1 MLKDGD
7 KSLHCTEF
15 NLLPMLCYLRFL
27 TYASCLFGFSVYGQV
42 DFTSSN
48 LPILVIDTHG
58 QAILDDP
65 KITADLGIIDNG
77 PGQRNNMSD
86 AFNGYVGKIGI
97 ELRGSTSQNFP
108 KKPYGLELRDDSGEG
123 VSSSLLGM
131 PAEEDWALVATYN
144 DKSLMRDALAY
155 KLGRDLGRYAARTR
169 FCELVMKKDV
179 VIEGVPA
186 KENVYMG
193 IYMLTEKIKRD
204 KNRVDISKLDPEEI
218 SGDDLTGGYIL
229 KIDKYTGDSG
239 NGFSSQIAPPN
250 RNGNQS
256 VSFQYEYPEYDEIV
270 SEQRQYIQ
278 TFIRNFETTLNGST
292 YQDETNGYAKY
303 IDVNSF
309 VDFLIINELSK
320 NVDGYRLSTFMYK
333 DKDSKGGK
341 MVMGPVWDFNLAFG
355 NADYCQGAPVSGWMY
370 NFNSVCS
377 DDGFLVPFW
386 WKRLLMDPNFRERL
400 ALRWE
405 ELRAGVFS
413 TSAIHSYIDSV
424 ANVLD
429 DEAVGRNFAK
439 WPVLG
444 VKIWPNFYVGDT
456 YQQEVDWL
464 KDWVRQ
470 RTSWLDANM
479 PNVVTA
485 IGEEAREK
493 SFSLRA
499 YPNPFTSELKLE
511 YAVSSPCQVTLELF
525 NSLGQ
530 RVARIEQDHVTPG
543 THLAVFNPAGM
554 GDGVYYF
561 KAGTSHDRSTVIRRV
576 IKRPN

>member
-1 MLKDGD
+1 
-7 KSLHCTEF
+7 
-15 NLLPMLCYLRFL
+15 MLCYLRFL
-27 TYASCLFGFSVYGQV
+27 TYALCVLGFSAYGQV

-58 QAILDDP
+58 QDIFDDP

-77 PGQRNNMSD
+77 PGQRNSMSD
-86 AFNGYVGKIGI
+86 AFNGYAGKIGI

-108 KKPYGLELRDDSGEG
+108 KKPYGMELRDNSGEG
-123 VSSSLLGM
+123 VSASLLGM
-131 PAEEDWALVATYN
+131 PAEEDWVLVATYN

-179 VIEGVPA
+179 VIDDVPT
-186 KENVYMG
+186 KENVYLG
-193 IYMLTEKIKRD
+193 IYMLAEKIKRD

-239 NGFSSQIAPPN
+239 SGFSSEIAPPD
-250 RNGNQS
+250 RSGNQS
-256 VSFQYEYPEYDEIV
+256 VSFQYEYPKYDEIV

-278 TFIRNFETTLNGST
+278 TFIKNFETTLNGSS

-355 NADYCQGAPVSGWMY
+355 NADYCQGAPVSGWAY
-370 NFNSVCS
+370 NFNSVCG
-377 DDGFLVPFW
+377 DDGFLIPFW
-386 WKRLLMDPNFRERL
+386 WKRLLSDPNFRERL
-400 ALRWE
+400 SLRWT
-405 ELRAGVFS
+405 ELRAGVLS
-413 TSAIHSYIDSV
+413 TSSIHSYIDSV

-429 DEAVGRNFAK
+429 DEATGRNFTQ

-444 VKIWPNFYVGDT
+444 VKIWPNFYVGNT

-479 PNVVTA
+479 PTVVTA
-485 IGEEAREK
+485 VGDEAREK
-493 SFSLRA
+493 TFSMQA

-511 YAVSSPCQVTLELF
+511 YSISNPCQVTLELF

-530 RVARIEQDHVTPG
+530 RVALIEQDHATPG
-543 THLAVFNPAGM
+543 THRAVFHPTSM

-561 KAGTSHDRSTVIRRV
+561 KARTSQDLSTVVRRV
-576 IKRPN
+576 VKRHD

>member
-1 MLKDGD
+1 
-7 KSLHCTEF
+7 
-15 NLLPMLCYLRFL
+15 MLCYLRFL
-27 TYASCLFGFSVYGQV
+27 TYALCVLGFSAYGQV

-58 QAILDDP
+58 QDVLDDP

-77 PGQRNNMSD
+77 PGQRNSMSD
-86 AFNGYVGKIGI
+86 AFNGYAGKIGI

-108 KKPYGLELRDDSGEG
+108 KKPYGMELRDNSGEG

-186 KENVYMG
+186 KENVYLG

-239 NGFSSQIAPPN
+239 SGFPSQIAPPN
-250 RNGNQS
+250 RSGNQS
-256 VSFQYEYPEYDEIV
+256 VSFQYEYPAYDEIV

-278 TFIRNFETTLNGST
+278 TFIRNFETTLHGST
-292 YQDETNGYAKY
+292 YQDETNGYVKY
-303 IDVNSF
+303 IDVDSF

-341 MVMGPVWDFNLAFG
+341 LVMGPVWDFNLAFG

-377 DDGFLVPFW
+377 EDGFLIPFW
-386 WKRLLMDPNFRERL
+386 WKRLLSDPNFRERL
-400 ALRWE
+400 ALRWVA
-405 ELRAGVFS
+405 LRAGVFS
-413 TSAIHSYIDSV
+413 TSSIHHYIDSV

-429 DEAVGRNFAK
+429 DEAAGRNFTK

-444 VKIWPNFYVGDT
+444 EKIWPNFYVGDT

-470 RTSWLDANM
+470 RASWLDANM
-479 PNVVTA
+479 PAVVTA
-485 IGEEAREK
+485 IGDEAREK
-493 SFSLRA
+493 GFSMWA

-511 YAVSSPCQVTLELF
+511 YRVSNPCQVTLELF

-543 THLAVFNPAGM
+543 THLAVFNPTGM

-561 KAGTSHDRSTVIRRV
+561 KAHTSQDRSTIIRRV
-576 IKRPN
+576 IKIHD

>member
-1 MLKDGD
+1 
-7 KSLHCTEF
+7 
-15 NLLPMLCYLRFL
+15 MLCYLRVL
-27 TYASCLFGFSVYGQV
+27 TYASCVFGFSVYGQV

-58 QAILDDP
+58 QAIPDDP

-86 AFNGYVGKIGI
+86 AFHGYVGKIGI
-97 ELRGSTSQNFP
+97 ELRGSTSQDFP
-108 KKPYGLELRDDSGEG
+108 KKPYGLELRDDAGEG
-123 VSSSLLGM
+123 VSASLLGM
-131 PAEEDWALVATYN
+131 PAEEDWALIATYN
-144 DKSLMRDALAY
+144 DKSLLRDALAY

-169 FCELVMKKDV
+169 FCELVMQRDV

-239 NGFSSQIAPPN
+239 SGFPSQIAPPN
-250 RNGNQS
+250 RSGNQS

-278 TFIRNFETTLNGST
+278 TFIRNFESTLNGST

-309 VDFLIINELSK
+309 ADFLIINELSK

-377 DDGFLVPFW
+377 DDGFLIPFW
-386 WKRLLMDPNFRERL
+386 WKRLLTDSNFRERL
-400 ALRWE
+400 ALRWA

-413 TSAIHSYIDSV
+413 TSSIHRYIDSV

-429 DEAVGRNFAK
+429 DEAAGRNFTK

-464 KDWVRQ
+464 KDWVLQ
-470 RTSWLDANM
+470 RTAWLDANM
-479 PNVVTA
+479 PSVVTA
-485 IGEEAREK
+485 IGDEAREK
-493 SFSLRA
+493 SFSLSA

-511 YAVSSPCQVTLELF
+511 YTVRNPCQVTLELF

-561 KAGTSHDRSTVIRRV
+561 KVGTSQDRSTVIRRV
-576 IKRPN
+576 IKRHD